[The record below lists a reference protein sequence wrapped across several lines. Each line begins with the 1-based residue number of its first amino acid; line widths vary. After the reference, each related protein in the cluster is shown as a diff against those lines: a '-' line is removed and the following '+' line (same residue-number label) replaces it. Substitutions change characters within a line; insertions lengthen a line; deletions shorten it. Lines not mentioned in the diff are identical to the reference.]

1 MEELNGLG
9 DPVLDQHPLGIA
21 RHQRRIAT
29 LEVVGQQNGRF
40 LVPQVDDRDL
50 TQRPIVILQTNSFVQ
65 HPRGAKRSGQRGQGD
80 PAPGRSRA
88 AEDLAQHASRPA
100 AKCQEMNLPLVQPT
114 QIGVGG
120 QLRIEHQ
127 LGRVLSSLLVPELDE
142 PQNLVSLIDLRY
154 TGMGVAKDTMAGIT
168 GQERQDAFL
177 AATTSGDVV
186 FFQRFFLGIGG
197 NGVEIQVERG
207 TPWQAD
213 SMNLVNQASSKRR
226 HIR

>member
-1 MEELNGLG
+1 
-9 DPVLDQHPLGIA
+9 
-21 RHQRRIAT
+21 
-29 LEVVGQQNGRF
+29 
-40 LVPQVDDRDL
+40 
-50 TQRPIVILQTNSFVQ
+50 
-65 HPRGAKRSGQRGQGD
+65 
-80 PAPGRSRA
+80 
-88 AEDLAQHASRPA
+88 
-100 AKCQEMNLPLVQPT
+100 MNLLLVQPT

-154 TGMGVAKDTMAGIT
+154 TGMGVAKDTMTGIT